1 MMKRRTGVRGLR
13 NWLLLIGGSI
23 ALGAIGIWSMHFI
36 AMMSCRL
43 TDDQGN
49 ELMMA
54 FEPGLTV
61 VSLLVAVVIVA
72 AGFLLAGEPHKVKVW
87 RTCIVGV
94 VGGCGVSVMHY
105 LGPRKQTNGLAERR
119 RKGRGRCGAPDFR
132 PSPSNRPA
140 NPLAPVMM
148 PAHTLCSLSLVF
160 LLRMCLFAL
169 L

>member
-1 MMKRRTGVRGLR
+1 MKGRTGVRGLR
-13 NWLLLIGGSI
+13 NWMLLIGGSV
-23 ALGAIGIWSMHFI
+23 ALGAIGIWSMHLVG
-36 AMMSCRL
+36 MMAVTL

-94 VGGCGVSVMHY
+94 IGGCGAAVMHY
-105 LGPRKQTNGLAERR
+105 LGPRSL
-119 RKGRGRCGAPDFR
+119 
-132 PSPSNRPA
+132 
-140 NPLAPVMM
+140 
-148 PAHTLCSLSLVF
+148 HTQ
-160 LLRMCLFAL
+160 AA
-169 L
+169 